1 RSVAARFAEG
11 SLDQPTGEHVGEQK
25 QSSLIFFNECPKV
38 VDRFRY
44 LISEDDFHNVNK
56 RSKVETNDIL
66 FSMIGTIGLTYLE
79 QSEIVDYAIKN
90 IGLFKTS
97 QNPDW
102 RYYTFLWINS
112 YLGKEFIHEYR
123 SGSTQEYIA
132 LGSLRSIVFDVPP
145 LNLLLEFN
153 KIIHTYFQKIK
164 NNMLQIYTLE
174 KLRNTLLPKLM
185 SGEVKVEMEMC
196 NV

>member
-1 RSVAARFAEG
+1 MCNSNYQRA
-11 SLDQPTGEHVGEQK
+11 K
-25 QSSLIFFNECPKV
+25 QSPIGKPLITSKHIGTNRLDIKNA
-38 VDRFRY
+38 Y
-44 LISEDDFHNVNK
+44 LISENDFHNINK

-66 FSMIGTIGLTYLE
+66 FSMIGTIGRAYLE
-79 QSEIVDYAIKN
+79 RSETVDYAIKN

-112 YLGKEFIHEYR
+112 SSGKEFIHEYR

-132 LGSLRSIVFDVPP
+132 RGNLRSIVFDAPP

-153 KIIHTYFQKIK
+153 EVIHTYFQKIK
-164 NNMLQIYTLE
+164 NNMLQIRTLE
-174 KLRNTLLPKLM
+174 KLRDMLLPKLI
-185 SGEVKVEMEMC
+185 SGQIRIKNLENFDGVI
-196 NV
+196 N